1 MVVTREQNIFVAP
14 WIGPFWVHSLA
25 VGLSFAENGPQGI
38 WRYSGLCDVVVFIF
52 IWYIKLIVN

>member
-1 MVVTREQNIFVAP
+1 MVVTGEQNIFVAP

-52 IWYIKLIVN
+52 I